1 MQREVVSVDKLLLW
15 QENPRVKAADSQM
28 KELDNIYNFSNTS
41 SQKTSKRQLMKLVES
56 IAENGYQ
63 NDVEPILVKR
73 EGDHFVVQDANRRL
87 SSIKLLLDPDKYRK
101 ILDEKDFEKVKSL
114 AEANASKIPKELE
127 VVVFEPGEEDTLKDI
142 LSRKHNGPLDGAGT
156 LPWGTEAKGRFFGG
170 KKLSDFLEQPFEE
183 QFGQSLTSY
192 LGGANA
198 LTSTRRVFGFSDVRK
213 YLDIKDQKNVTPQ
226 ELDRVKEVADELKGY
241 CQEHNVL
248 LSRLRKDDVKENVI
262 IPLKERNSGTN
273 MTPYLAM
280 KRTSRDTLRQHVT
293 NLDRYLGSRYN
304 DSRWLTEDN
313 ENFIP
318 VNLLLAGLRENGKLS
333 GEEHKRWAKAYL
345 LAPSVR
351 VIYELSLQGL
361 VKSSTDIQL
370 PNTSVSKDH
379 GKNVKHVHELFKDKQ
394 FSTYLDDGHIV
405 FDSYLEARSV
415 IESTDFG
422 SSVDQ
427 SQLLSHKSAKSF
439 EIDTIVKMFNEAVLF
454 AVLCQQYVV
463 FKNMPTD

>member
-1 MQREVVSVDKLLLW
+1 MRREVVNVDKLLLW

-28 KELDNIYNFSNTS
+28 KELDNIYNFSNAS
-41 SQKTSKRQLMKLVES
+41 SQKASKRQLMKLVES

-87 SSIKLLLDPDKYRK
+87 SSIKLLLDPDKYRE
-101 ILDEKDFEKVKSL
+101 ILDEKDFEKVKFL
-114 AEANASKIPKELE
+114 AEEKASNIPKELE

-156 LPWGTEAKGRFFGG
+156 LPWGTEAKSRFFGG
-170 KKLSDFLEQPFEE
+170 KKLTDSLEQPFEE

-192 LGGANA
+192 MGGANA
-198 LTSTRRVFGFSDVRK
+198 LTSTRRAFGFADVKK
-213 YLDIKDQKNVTPQ
+213 YLDIKDPNNVTPQ

-248 LSRLRKDDVKENVI
+248 LSRLHKEEVNENVI
-262 IPLKERNSGTN
+262 IPLKEKNSGTN

-280 KRTSRDTLRQHVT
+280 KRTSRDTLRRHVT

-333 GEEHKRWAKAYL
+333 GEEYKRWTKAYL

-361 VKSSTDIQL
+361 VKSDNGITL
-370 PNTSVSKDH
+370 PNPSVSKEH
-379 GKNVKHVHELFKDKQ
+379 KSNVEHVHGLFKDNS
-394 FSTYLDDGHIV
+394 FFTYLGGGNIV
-405 FDSYLEARSV
+405 FGSYQEARSV
-415 IESTDFG
+415 IGTTDFG
-422 SSVDQ
+422 SSVTQ
-427 SQLLSHKSAKSF
+427 SQLLSHKSVKNF

-454 AVLCQQYVV
+454 AVLCQQYVA